1 MTVKKCDRHPS
12 PFEVYHHLAKMRKEI
27 TDLLLRNFGYS
38 PAKAE
43 KKLSRQFGGRS
54 YEELSE
60 EEKRIYDRMK
70 EKHLA
75 FEKWFILNERDTIV
89 DCLRDIT
96 KEVYLANNIT
106 PTCQEEL
113 TERRIHQDLAIG
125 YCYRLAQ
132 ELQYAI
138 ETLPVN
144 VNQYTRFGLMIQ
156 SEIKL
161 IKAWRKSDNK
171 YKKILGAGS
180 DSASNFC
187 NVNNNGNATA
197 SSASLSRG
205 VRPDFEPVVHSTVDS
220 VSACEKG
227 EPVLP

>member
-1 MTVKKCDRHPS
+1 M
-12 PFEVYHHLAKMRKEI
+12 
-27 TDLLLRNFGYS
+27 LRNFGYS

-43 KKLSRQFGGRS
+43 KKLSRQFGGRN

-60 EEKRIYDRMK
+60 EEKRIYDKIK

-106 PTCQEEL
+106 PTCQEEF

-180 DSASNFC
+180 DSASIFC
-187 NVNNNGNATA
+187 NVNNNGNANANNA
-197 SSASLSRG
+197 SNSNG

>member
-1 MTVKKCDRHPS
+1 M
-12 PFEVYHHLAKMRKEI
+12 
-27 TDLLLRNFGYS
+27 LRNFGYS

-54 YEELSE
+54 YEELLE

-96 KEVYLANNIT
+96 KEAYLANNIT
-106 PTCQEEL
+106 PTCREEL

-171 YKKILGAGS
+171 YKKYLGQALIPLL
-180 DSASNFC
+180 AF
-187 NVNNNGNATA
+187 ATSTTTGMRTLTTLVLLMVFA
-197 SSASLSRG
+197 RISSL
-205 VRPDFEPVVHSTVDS
+205 
-220 VSACEKG
+220 
-227 EPVLP
+227 